1 MTKAAIVVATKRQ
14 ELSLAQLE
22 QLSQALPSLGREE
35 DPEPPGAMMTK
46 TTMVVAADRR
56 EDRGRVC
63 GLREGPWTV
72 HLGET
77 N

>member
-1 MTKAAIVVATKRQ
+1 MVMATKLQ
-14 ELSLAQLE
+14 EQLLAQRK
-22 QLSQALPSLGREE
+22 QLSQVLPSLGREE
-35 DPEPPGAMMTK
+35 DPAPPGAMMTK

-56 EDRGRVC
+56 EDQGRVC

-77 N
+77 S